1 MLPLQVS
8 QVVSSIKKTLAT
20 MKTATNMR
28 TSASFTTGT
37 SSCLNLMAW
46 LVATLGIAGFV
57 LALVIVLNL
66 SSHHDIEFHI
76 NSLSVSPFIVYSSS
90 VTANWSITLLAKNH
104 YKDKSIYFDAMQ
116 VSVFYQKE
124 FLTMT
129 NVVFNETAG
138 PKNESSVHASLVA
151 SSVFVKDHVR
161 AAMVED
167 LNGGIVG
174 FGVAMQGVVRVGG
187 GLHWERRLLR
197 VDCDYVKVEI
207 LNNRIEGALFGGSSI
222 CDVEDY

>member
-1 MLPLQVS
+1 
-8 QVVSSIKKTLAT
+8 
-20 MKTATNMR
+20 MKTATNTR

-37 SSCLNLMAW
+37 PSCLNLMAW

-76 NSLSVSPFIVYSSS
+76 KSLS
-90 VTANWSITLLAKNH
+90 
-104 YKDKSIYFDAMQ
+104 
-116 VSVFYQKE
+116 KE

-129 NVVFNETAG
+129 NVVFTETAG
-138 PKNESSVHASLVA
+138 PKNESSVQASLVA
-151 SSVFVKDHVR
+151 SSVFVEDHVG

-167 LNGGIVG
+167 LKGGIVG

-207 LNNRIEGALFGGSSI
+207 LNNRIEGAMFG
-222 CDVEDY
+222 